1 MPSLCSR
8 GGSSLH
14 GGVIQV
20 DAAVQAHAQYSLAV
34 SPMVDNHKAFRRA
47 AACLAAISHHTRLL
61 NGPAR
66 IQKAAIALLFGQVPL
81 EYSHTLTALEWQ
93 PMTPELR
100 ERLLALLCKVRDM
113 RSSSLHDQLTPAL
126 GTCSISPLILVCS
139 GCRICGRSCHK
150 AHTGLW
156 PGI

>member
-1 MPSLCSR
+1 M
-8 GGSSLH
+8 
-14 GGVIQV
+14 
-20 DAAVQAHAQYSLAV
+20 QAHAQYSLAV

-66 IQKAAIALLFGQVPL
+66 IQKAAIALLFGQIPL

-113 RSSSLHDQLTPAL
+113 RFSSHMIIICA
-126 GTCSISPLILVCS
+126 TCFRHLQHQCTN
-139 GCRICGRSCHK
+139 
-150 AHTGLW
+150 TGVLRL
-156 PGI
+156 